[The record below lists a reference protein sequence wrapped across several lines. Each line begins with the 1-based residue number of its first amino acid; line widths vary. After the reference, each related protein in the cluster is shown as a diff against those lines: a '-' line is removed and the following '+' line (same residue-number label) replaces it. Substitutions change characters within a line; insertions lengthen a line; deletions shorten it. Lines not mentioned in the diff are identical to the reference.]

1 MNARQLAYD
10 CLLKIEQE
18 NSYSNLSIAGVL
30 ETSSLE
36 GADKAFFTALVYG
49 VIERKLTLDY
59 NIDTYLKNPKIK
71 PQVRTILRLGA
82 YQILFMDKIPDHAA
96 INESV
101 NLAKKHAN
109 YASGLT
115 NAVLRKIAS
124 EGLKLPKKDA
134 DNYLEIKYSCPNW
147 LINMWNDAYGYENTI
162 GILESSLGGKP
173 VYKRVCPWDDSLF
186 HVQDLSSQKC
196 CEALG
201 ALPGETIYDMCAA
214 PGGKSFTIAEIM
226 NNEGKIQS
234 FDIHP
239 HRVKL
244 IEDGAKRLG
253 IEIISASVGDAEQF
267 NPDLP
272 LADRVLCD
280 VPCAGL
286 GVIGR
291 KPEIRYKSVT
301 NIEKLPNLQ
310 YNILINS
317 ARYIKIGG
325 TLLYST
331 CSLNPMENENVVNR
345 FINDNKGFELKEMR
359 TIFPQEF
366 DCDGFFYAV
375 IGRVE

>member
-1 MNARQLAYD
+1 MTARQLAYE

-30 ETSSLE
+30 ENGVLE

-59 NIDTYLKNPKIK
+59 NIDNYLKNPKIK
-71 PQVRTILRLGA
+71 PTVRTILRLGA
-82 YQILFMDKIPDHAA
+82 YQILFMDKVPDHAA

-101 NLAKKHAN
+101 NLAKKYAN

-115 NAVLRKIAS
+115 NAVLRKIS
-124 EGLKLPKKDA
+124 NEGLKLPSEDSE
-134 DNYLEIKYSCPNW
+134 NYLEIKYSCPTW
-147 LINMWNDAYGYENTI
+147 LINMWKDAYGYDNTI
-162 GILESSLGGKP
+162 GILEASLGGKP
-173 VYKRVCPWDDSLF
+173 VYKRVNPLNPELY
-186 HVQDLSSQKC
+186 HIQDLSSQKC

-201 ALPGETIYDMCAA
+201 ALPGETIFDMCAA

-226 NNEGKIQS
+226 KNEGKILS
-234 FDIHP
+234 FDLHP

-244 IEDGAKRLG
+244 IRDGAERLG
-253 IEIISASVGDAEQF
+253 LSIIEARVGNAEEY
-267 NPDLP
+267 NPDLGH
-272 LADRVLCD
+272 ADRVLCD

-301 NIEKLPNLQ
+301 DIENLPLLQ

-317 ARYIKIGG
+317 ARYIEKGG
-325 TLLYST
+325 TIVYST
-331 CSLNPMENENVVNR
+331 CSLNPRENEEVVEKFLSN
-345 FINDNKGFELKEMR
+345 NPAFELREMK
-359 TIFPQEF
+359 TILPQEF
-366 DCDGFFYAV
+366 SCDGFFYAV
-375 IGRVE
+375 LGKVE

>member
-30 ETSSLE
+30 KTDCLL

-59 NIDTYLKNPKIK
+59 NIDIYLKNPKIK
-71 PQVRTILRLGA
+71 PQLRTILRLGA
-82 YQILFMDKIPDHAA
+82 YQLLFMDKVPAHAA

-101 NLAKKHAN
+101 NLSKKHAN
-109 YASGLT
+109 YAAGLT
-115 NAVLRKIAS
+115 NAVLRKISQNGLTLPDES
-124 EGLKLPKKDA
+124 EE
-134 DNYLEIKYSCPNW
+134 NYLEIKYSCPTW
-147 LINMWNDAYGYENTI
+147 LIDMWTSAYGEENTI
-162 GILESSLGGKP
+162 GILEASLGGKP
-173 VYKRVCPWDDSLF
+173 IYKRECPWNPELY
-186 HVQDLSSQKC
+186 HIQDLSSQKC

-201 ALPGETIYDMCAA
+201 ALPGEIIYDMCAA

-226 NNEGKIQS
+226 NNEGKIVS
-234 FDIHP
+234 FDLYP

-244 IEDGAKRLG
+244 IKDGAERLG
-253 IEIISASVGDAEQF
+253 LSIIDVRVGDAEVF
-267 NPDLP
+267 NSDLP

-301 NIEKLPNLQ
+301 DIENLPNLQ

-317 ARYIKIGG
+317 ARYIRIGG
-325 TLLYST
+325 TLVYST
-331 CSLNPMENENVVNR
+331 CSLNPKENEEVVDK
-345 FINDNKGFELKEMR
+345 FIRENAGFELREMR
-359 TIFPQEF
+359 TILPQEMN
-366 DCDGFFYAV
+366 CDGFFYAV